1 MSDRPYVSFAEVK
14 AKVTIPDAMKV
25 LGIRDQFTEKTG
37 VLSGACPLPQ
47 HQHGPRPNNQQFK
60 ADAKK
65 GHWLYRCFGDCATHD
80 YGGGDVI
87 GFVKAMTESDDAHVR
102 FWFADHFA
110 DRLSLTKAVD
120 KEKATVQEPEQTES
134 NQNDRSCRTPLR
146 CHVTQHR
153 EINLTHTACASADLL
168 GAEAGA
174 GLRGSDQDSLP
185 ARPPRWKLASA
196 PIRRRGPCSLARDR
210 QERSHA
216 HGAARNR
223 PATVWDAAEIGA
235 LSARR
240 SLDKSLSNR

>member
-14 AKVTIPDAMKV
+14 ATVTIPDAMEV

-37 VLSGACPLPQ
+37 VLSGVCPLPQ

-110 DRLSLTKAVD
+110 NRLSLTKASD
-120 KEKATVQEPEQTES
+120 KEKAKPSKPEQT
-134 NQNDRSCRTPLR
+134 
-146 CHVTQHR
+146 
-153 EINLTHTACASADLL
+153 ASDEDEAQSQPPSWL
-168 GAEAGA
+168 G
-174 GLRGSDQDSLP
+174 RGTLS
-185 ARPPRWKLASA
+185 
-196 PIRRRGPCSLARDR
+196 RRF
-210 QERSHA
+210 
-216 HGAARNR
+216 
-223 PATVWDAAEIGA
+223 
-235 LSARR
+235 
-240 SLDKSLSNR
+240 